1 MLVCS
6 IKITHL
12 FFFNFLF
19 FLVVFFFI
27 KYIVL
32 CGPVALYYAGPL
44 HAHTCAGPLHERTCA
59 GPLHAHTCVG
69 PVECAGPDIVCVG
82 LVLTSIKT
90 TFFFWIFLLFF
101 STFLIFS

>member
-44 HAHTCAGPLHERTCA
+44 HARTCA
-59 GPLHAHTCVG
+59 GPLHARTCVG

-90 TFFFWIFLLFF
+90 TFFLDILTFF
-101 STFLIFS
+101 